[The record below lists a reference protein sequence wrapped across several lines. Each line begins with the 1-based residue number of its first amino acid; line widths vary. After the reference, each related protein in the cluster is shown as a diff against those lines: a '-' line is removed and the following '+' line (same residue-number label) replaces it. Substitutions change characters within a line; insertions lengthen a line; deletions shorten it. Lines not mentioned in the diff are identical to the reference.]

1 MKKITAFLLFIIC
14 MPLMAQVNVLVDLK
28 PGESIKIDNSS
39 LKAFFERRINA
50 IESIDGKDWTCILN
64 ETEIFPGEKVAII
77 ETIPIAFTETVDDVE
92 VKKFKVDMIQYDFKK
107 KEKKFISKGSNEDV
121 FKYPK
126 KAKDKIKK
134 IKDKKK

>member
-1 MKKITAFLLFIIC
+1 MKKIILFLLLLYSVAFS
-14 MPLMAQVNVLVDLK
+14 QVNVLIDQK

-39 LKAFFERRINA
+39 LKDFFERRINA
-50 IESIDGKDWTCILN
+50 IESINGKDWTCILN
-64 ETEIFPGEKVAII
+64 ETEILSGEKVAII
-77 ETIPIAFTETVDDVE
+77 ETLPIAFTETVDDVT
-92 VKKFKVDMIQYDFKK
+92 VKNIKVDMIQYNFKK